1 LSKAA
6 GWRLPADMVDFQ
18 HVVGYCQV
26 MKESKIPAN
35 PKDMLI
41 EHVRAL
47 KRFNEWEQHR
57 VDRMDGDQ
65 CLAAV
70 FALYR
75 LIPEDA
81 RKRAVDVGGII
92 KMRKALACLK

>member
-1 LSKAA
+1 MREQKTL
-6 GWRLPADMVDFQ
+6 VNQ
-18 HVVGYCQV
+18 
-26 MKESKIPAN
+26 
-35 PKDMLI
+35 KDMLLR
-41 EHVRAL
+41 HVRAL

-65 CLAAV
+65 CLSGV

-81 RKRAVDVGGII
+81 RQRAVDVEGIV